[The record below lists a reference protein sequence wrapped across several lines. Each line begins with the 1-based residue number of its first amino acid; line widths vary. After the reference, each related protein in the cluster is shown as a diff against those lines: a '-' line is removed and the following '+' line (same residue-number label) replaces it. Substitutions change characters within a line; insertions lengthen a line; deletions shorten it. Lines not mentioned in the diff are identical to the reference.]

1 MTECLQ
7 ALLVHFFHRCDS
19 TQALR
24 GLAERARKALRIRSR
39 SLKPVARAISSS
51 DSERLSLE
59 PNARRFDPELCD
71 DLGRR
76 AAGFLGENSRELAR
90 ARVRLLRKLLDRQGL
105 VEMFPREGDRLGHSI
120 GAGIHL
126 QRRGELRLRTGS
138 TMIHDEV
145 LRDSLGRRFLRNF
158 RKRCQVLLPS
168 PSARF
173 PIRLSACLAHWFYRR
188 TPPEW
193 VQVLV

>member
-145 LRDSLGRRFLRNF
+145 LRDSLGDVFSVTSGRDARFCFRRPPPVSRYDFPLVSLIGFTGER
-158 RKRCQVLLPS
+158 LPS
-168 PSARF
+168 GFR
-173 PIRLSACLAHWFYRR
+173 C
-188 TPPEW
+188 
-193 VQVLV
+193 